1 MKNIFVKKEKKA
13 SLTNKD
19 ASAVVANS
27 AVQDKNTLVKIL
39 LTTLIIF
46 FIANIIISPA
56 KYIKEGLNGISAWA
70 FNVLPSVLPFMFFT
84 KALSSLGQMEK
95 LTRPFQGVTKTLFN
109 TPPIS
114 LYTFLMAILS
124 GYPVGS
130 KMIADLY
137 LQGKINKEEA
147 FRMSAFCSTSG
158 PMFIVGAVGAS
169 MFKSAS
175 IGYILFLS
183 HILSA
188 FLNGL
193 IYRKIGTKNLEN
205 SKNVRNHLKKGKKSE
220 KKRKKVTFLSIWNKN
235 FLKSGNSKKKEK
247 EQTAHKSEQNAA
259 LKSENI
265 EENSLQKSSDIAL
278 KVELKNAEKKKE
290 NNNADLSEIV
300 LSSTLAIMSVG
311 CIITIFFII
320 IECLSP
326 IFSLFPENISA
337 FLEGVV
343 EITKGCLSL
352 SELAN
357 VKLAMVLASFV
368 VSFGGTST
376 LLQSLTMLQQVK
388 MPVKL
393 FALQKFTHALLS
405 ALISTI
411 MVLVLM

>member
-1 MKNIFVKKEKKA
+1 MKNLYLKLKNNNLSKII
-13 SLTNKD
+13 L
-19 ASAVVANS
+19 SA
-27 AVQDKNTLVKIL
+27 
-39 LTTLIIF
+39 LIIF
-46 FIANIIISPA
+46 FILNMIVSPA
-56 KYIKEGLNGISAWA
+56 KFIAQGLNGISAWA

-95 LTRPFQGVTKTLFN
+95 LTRPFQRVTKTLFN

-114 LYTFLMAILS
+114 FYTFFMAILS

-137 LQGKINKEEA
+137 MQGKITKDEA

-158 PMFIVGAVGAS
+158 PMFIIGAVGVS
-169 MFKSAS
+169 MFKSS
-175 IGYILFLS
+175 TIGYILFIS
-183 HILSA
+183 HVLSA

-193 IYRKIGTKNLEN
+193 IYRKLGC
-205 SKNVRNHLKKGKKSE
+205 KKSDD
-220 KKRKKVTFLSIWNKN
+220 KAKGNKN
-235 FLKSGNSKKKEK
+235 SQIEK
-247 EQTAHKSEQNAA
+247 
-259 LKSENI
+259 
-265 EENSLQKSSDIAL
+265 IA
-278 KVELKNAEKKKE
+278 NQSE
-290 NNNADLSEIV
+290 NNNLSIKSCSTKQNNKKLQLENVDKQSKNNNINTKLDTQNKNANFQTGKEKSTTKTIDISEIV
-300 LSSTLAIMSVG
+300 LSSTLAILSVG

-326 IFSLFPENISA
+326 FFNLFPENISA
-337 FLEGVV
+337 FLEGAI

-357 VKLAMVLASFV
+357 VKLAVVLASFV
-368 VSFGGTST
+368 ISFGGIST

-393 FALQKFTHALLS
+393 FALQKLSHALLS

-411 MVLVLM
+411 LVLIFM